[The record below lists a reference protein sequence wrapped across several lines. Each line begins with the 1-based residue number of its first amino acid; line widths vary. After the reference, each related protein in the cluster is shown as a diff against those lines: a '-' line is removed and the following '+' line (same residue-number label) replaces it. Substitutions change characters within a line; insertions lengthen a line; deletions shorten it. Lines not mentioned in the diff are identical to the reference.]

1 MKEKNEII
9 QRNGKII
16 CLCGIIFG
24 VLNMVPMV
32 FGAQGPSM
40 AFMIIT
46 GIFPL
51 LLGLFMISSFS
62 GKEGDLKKL
71 YTRAMHLS
79 YICVS
84 LGISILLLMFAP
96 ITYVSAISAVF
107 NMIAA
112 IGLIVSGAWILLHS
126 YAVTR
131 FSIIP

>member
-24 VLNMVPMV
+24 VLNMIPLA
-32 FGAQGPSM
+32 FGAPGPSI

-51 LLGLFMISSFS
+51 LLGIFMISSFS

-79 YICVS
+79 YICIS

-96 ITYVSAISAVF
+96 ITYISTAGVVF

-112 IGLIVSGAWILLHS
+112 LGMVVSGLWILLNS